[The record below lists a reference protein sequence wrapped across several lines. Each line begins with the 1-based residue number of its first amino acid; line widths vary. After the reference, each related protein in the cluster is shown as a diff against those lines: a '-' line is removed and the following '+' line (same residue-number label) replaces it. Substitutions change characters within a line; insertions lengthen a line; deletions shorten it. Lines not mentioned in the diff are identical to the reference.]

1 LLNTV
6 LGSLSSGVA
15 ASTSSYESIAT
26 GTGTGLSATISFTS
40 IPSTY
45 KHLQIRGIAKDT
57 FANSNVFGMYVTFNS
72 DTGSNYASHRLGG
85 SSSAIYATGYASQTS
100 IELRSYSVGNSATN
114 IMGVSIMDIQ
124 NYTNT
129 SQNKTLRAFGGVD
142 KNGTGNIE
150 LCSGLWQNTSA
161 ITRIDLVTSGTLWSS
176 STTFALY
183 GIKG

>member
-6 LGSLSSGVA
+6 LGSFSSGVA

-85 SSSAIYATGYASQTS
+85 DGASTYANGYATQTS

-114 IMGVSIMDIQ
+114 IMGVSIMDVID
-124 NYTNT
+124 YAST
-129 SQNKTLRAFGGVD
+129 SKYKTLRSAGGVD
-142 KNGTGNIE
+142 KNGSGNIE
-150 LCSGLWQNTSA
+150 LCSGLWQNTAA

>member
-1 LLNTV
+1 MLIPGILA
-6 LGSLSSGVA
+6 SSTLKVTG
-15 ASTSSYESIAT
+15 SYESIAT
-26 GTGTGLSATISFTS
+26 ATGTGLSATISFTS

-85 SSSAIYATGYASQTS
+85 DGTSAYASGYATQTS

-114 IMGVSIMDIQ
+114 IMGVSIMDVID
-124 NYTNT
+124 YAST
-129 SQNKTLRAFGGVD
+129 SKYKTLRAFGGVD
-142 KNGTGNIE
+142 KNGSGNIE
-150 LCSGLWQNTSA
+150 LCSGLWQNTAA